1 MGLAHTKLYLVETP
15 ICLLLLATSWLHLRG
30 KQPQRLSLHTSMP
43 DMLPERILLRLN
55 GLRELG
61 LLRNTRND
69 DALYKSGDKVY
80 YKRPDEKEW
89 KGPGVVI
96 GVEVVVKFVRHG
108 RSLVR
113 FHRCRLQ
120 KVSSIDKLRSNDY
133 SGNLEVLSLPK
144 PATHR
149 VENTSNDSCKVIS
162 ETHVE
167 PKSETNKSEG
177 CKKSLRLVKKPDWLN
192 DYVEDVDEVMLVNDI
207 DMNDAKMKELE
218 SWRENKVYH
227 EVPHQIKNVFHLGGC
242 IHSQSRHGLETR
254 RTSKRL

>member
-1 MGLAHTKLYLVETP
+1 
-15 ICLLLLATSWLHLRG
+15 
-30 KQPQRLSLHTSMP
+30 MP

-55 GLRELG
+55 VLRELG
-61 LLRNTRND
+61 LCRNTRND

-80 YKRPDEKEW
+80 YNRPDEKEW

-96 GVEVVVKFVRHG
+96 GVEVVVMFVRHG

-133 SGNLEVLSLPK
+133 SDNLEVLSLPK

-254 RTSKRL
+254 RTSSAYNELRFNVETASPSTNLLKVC